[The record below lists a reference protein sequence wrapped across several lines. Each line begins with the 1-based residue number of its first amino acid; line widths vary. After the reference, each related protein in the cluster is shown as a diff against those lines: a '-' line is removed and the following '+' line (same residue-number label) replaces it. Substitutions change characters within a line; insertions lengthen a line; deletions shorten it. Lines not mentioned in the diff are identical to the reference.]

1 MTLNELINTY
11 IEHIESM
18 PLLYKSWEYGAGFEI
33 NRKTDVVYPAVYIE
47 RPNIAQ
53 IDISSNT
60 RQITCGLKFT
70 DRSFEDLS
78 NRLNILSNLENMA
91 LIFIKSYT
99 ETYQAVEVR
108 SASIIYDEEAYQDR
122 CYLIRL
128 EFTAVVEYDN
138 VCDDIMNFT
147 TNC

>member
-1 MTLNELINTY
+1 MTLNELITTF

-18 PLLYKSWEYGAGFEI
+18 PLLYKSWEYGPGFEVQR
-33 NRKTDVVYPAVYIE
+33 NPEVVYPAAYIE

-60 RQITCGLKFT
+60 RQITCGIKFT
-70 DRSFEDLS
+70 DRSIEDLS

-99 ETYQAVEVR
+99 ETYQDVEVR

-122 CYLIRL
+122 CYLVRL

-138 VCDDIMNFT
+138 VCDDIMSFM